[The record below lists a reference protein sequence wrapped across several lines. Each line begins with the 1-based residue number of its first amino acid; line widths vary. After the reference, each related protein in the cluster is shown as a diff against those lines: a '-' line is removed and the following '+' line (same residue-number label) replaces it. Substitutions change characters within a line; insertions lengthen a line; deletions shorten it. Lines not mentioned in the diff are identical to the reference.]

1 MRRLSSHPTPGLVRV
16 MVGGFMIAAAATLV
30 PTAPARA
37 DETKYERT
45 TIGVRGHLVPV
56 AYEGPADS
64 TFTHA
69 LATPFTSADQL
80 RAMRL
85 PPGLATSDTQARKTA
100 FLNTVLP
107 LLHEVNTRIS
117 EDRAELL
124 KLQQV
129 MQRGCNLRSEER
141 SWLEDVALD
150 YRGSPENIGDLL
162 ARVDVLP
169 LSVAAAQAAIESA
182 WGTSRFAREGNAL
195 FGERTYDSSIP
206 GIKVPGRKAFRV
218 RSFDTLYDSVV
229 QYATNLNTHQAYAQF
244 RAKRANMRAQGLVLD
259 GQALASTLNL
269 YSEERAKYT
278 STLVTIIRHNAF
290 HHLDAMTVAANDLAA
305 IRTVATGAVGA
316 AQAN

>member
-1 MRRLSSHPTPGLVRV
+1 MRSPSSHSTPGLVRV
-16 MVGGFMIAAAATLV
+16 VVGGLLMAAVATLV

-37 DETKYERT
+37 DAAQCERT
-45 TIGVRGHLVPV
+45 TVGLRGHLIPV

-64 TFTHA
+64 AFTHA
-69 LATPFTSADQL
+69 LSAPYASADQL
-80 RAMRL
+80 RATRL
-85 PPGLATSDTQARKTA
+85 PQGLATSETQARKTA

-107 LLHEVNTRIS
+107 LLHDVNTRIA
-117 EDRAELL
+117 EERADLI

-129 MQRGCNLRSEER
+129 VQRGCELRSEER
-141 SWLEDVALD
+141 SWLEEIAAA
-150 YRGSPENIGDLL
+150 YRGSPDKLDDLL

-195 FGERTYDSSIP
+195 FGERTYDMSIP
-206 GIKVPGRKAFRV
+206 GMKVAGRTTFRV

-229 QYATNLNTHQAYAQF
+229 QYAGNLNTHPAYAQF
-244 RAKRANMRAQGLVLD
+244 RSKRAEMRAHGLPLD
-259 GQALASTLNL
+259 GHVLASTLNL

-290 HHLDAMTVAANDLAA
+290 HHLDAMTVAAIDQVA
-305 IRTVATGAVGA
+305 IRTVATA
-316 AQAN
+316 AE